1 MLVYS
6 RVSLKGQQMAA
17 HDQQQSFPNVEPN
30 ALHVGE
36 GVCVKGDISVPG
48 ILVVD
53 GQVEGS
59 INARAVWVSPTGSI
73 KGAVAA
79 TEAEVYGAVS
89 ETIVV
94 KQLLV
99 VHAGGRLTGDVRYG
113 ELQLEKGAVISG
125 TLACVSDSKEA
136 AIEPVLGKSERP
148 KVLRRIEAQRPLNGG
163 NSQPNSSGPHAGL
176 PPADYRVAS

>member
-6 RVSLKGQQMAA
+6 CVSLKGQQMAA

-59 INARAVWVSPTGSI
+59 VNARAVWVSPTGAI
-73 KGAVAA
+73 KGAIAA
-79 TEAEVYGAVS
+79 TEAEIYGAVS

-94 KQLLV
+94 NQLLV
-99 VHAGGRLTGDVRYG
+99 VHAGGRVTGDVRYG

-125 TLACVSDSKEA
+125 TLACVSDPKEET
-136 AIEPVLGKSERP
+136 IEPVLGKSERP
-148 KVLRRIEAQRPLNGG
+148 KVLRRIEGQRALNGG
-163 NSQPNSSGPHAGL
+163 SGQTNGSGLHVGL